1 MVKAVHD
8 ELFSCISLV
17 LGGVASRVGG
27 WLSACVIGSVLSS
40 QVLDGLGG
48 VAGWLGVV
56 GSFVEQEALGLIF
69 EGSLLLFGHS

>member
-27 WLSACVIGSVLSS
+27 GWLSACVIGSVLSS
-40 QVLDGLGG
+40 QVLG
-48 VAGWLGVV
+48 AA

-69 EGSLLLFGHS
+69 EGRVLLFGHS